1 MATRLFDTYLE
12 HEDEAMVLFLN
23 MISPGR
29 IIIFAIKVSVL
40 LVIVMPH
47 LLNNLRDHILDF

>member
-1 MATRLFDTYLE
+1 MASRLFDTYLE

-40 LVIVMPH
+40 LAILIIRIQTNNAPH
-47 LLNNLRDHILDF
+47 FH